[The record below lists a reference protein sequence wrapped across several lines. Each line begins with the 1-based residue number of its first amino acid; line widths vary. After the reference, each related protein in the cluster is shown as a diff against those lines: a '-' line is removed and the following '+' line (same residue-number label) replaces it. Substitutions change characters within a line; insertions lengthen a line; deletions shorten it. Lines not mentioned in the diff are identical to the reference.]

1 MEYREITM
9 ENSYEIAR
17 LVYLSLAYSNG
28 NKRII
33 SDHRTELMELL
44 QRFQAEEAFH
54 QAVLENLRG
63 MELQLLEVESTAL
76 RLSARNASSF
86 FATTLTD
93 YGKMLGRASLKAG
106 ELLCVHCAVATAFF
120 PTESDLDAPVEDLGV
135 IVAGDVI
142 DILRL
147 FAAGEETMDPE
158 DEILH
163 PEVRT
168 AAQRLRELPEENPD
182 SKRAGGGNS
191 WLELITRVLEHMVST
206 GYLLEFEAAEDEIE
220 YRPTPAY
227 QSAMR
232 TASVYAF
239 HAFRELV
246 ADQANVISPGTP
258 LVEQH
263 RDPLNQ
269 PSRDS
274 SGEMPHV

>member
-1 MEYREITM
+1 M
-9 ENSYEIAR
+9 ENIYEISR

-33 SDHRTELMELL
+33 SENQTELMELL
-44 QRFQAEEAFH
+44 QRFQAEDAFH
-54 QAVLENLRG
+54 RAVMENIRA
-63 MELQLLEVESTAL
+63 MELQLLEVEPLAL
-76 RLSARNASSF
+76 RLSARNGASF
-86 FATTLTD
+86 FASTLTD
-93 YGKMLGRASLKAG
+93 YGKMLGRTPLKAG

-135 IVAGDVI
+135 IVSGDVI
-142 DILRL
+142 DILRV
-147 FAAGEETMDPE
+147 FAKAEETMDPA

-182 SKRAGGGNS
+182 SKRAVGGNS
-191 WLELITRVLEHMVST
+191 WLELIIRVLEHMVAT
-206 GYLLEFEAAEDEIE
+206 GYLLEFQEEAEEEME

-232 TASVYAF
+232 TASVYVF

-246 ADQANVISPGTP
+246 AEKRMTLLPGDNLQEIPLTP
-258 LVEQH
+258 PAEV
-263 RDPLNQ
+263 
-269 PSRDS
+269 
-274 SGEMPHV
+274 PHV

>member
-1 MEYREITM
+1 M
-9 ENSYEIAR
+9 ENIYEISR

-33 SDHRTELMELL
+33 TEHQTELMELL
-44 QRFQAEEAFH
+44 QRFQAEDAFR
-54 QAVLENLRG
+54 QAVMENLRA
-63 MELQLLEVESTAL
+63 MELQLLEVEPMAL
-76 RLSARNASSF
+76 RLSARNSGSF

-93 YGKMLGRASLKAG
+93 YGKMLARTPLKAG

-135 IVAGDVI
+135 IVPGDVI
-142 DILRL
+142 EILRQ
-147 FAAGEETMDPE
+147 FARAEERMDPD

-168 AAQRLRELPEENPD
+168 AAGRLRQLPEENPD
-182 SKRAGGGNS
+182 SKRAVGGNS
-191 WLELITRVLEHMVST
+191 WLELIIRVLEHMVAT
-206 GYLLEFEAAEDEIE
+206 GYLLEFQEADEEVE

-232 TASVYAF
+232 MAAVYAF

-246 ADQANVISPGTP
+246 ADQKTMMSADKAREDIP
-258 LVEQH
+258 
-263 RDPLNQ
+263 RDH
-269 PSRDS
+269 
-274 SGEMPHV
+274 SGEMTNV